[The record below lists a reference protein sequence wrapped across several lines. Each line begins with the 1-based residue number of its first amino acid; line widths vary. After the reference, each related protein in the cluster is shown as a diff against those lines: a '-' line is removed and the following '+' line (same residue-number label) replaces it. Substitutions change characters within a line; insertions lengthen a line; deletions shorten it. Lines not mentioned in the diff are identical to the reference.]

1 MQRLTAYQLRSL
13 GVGVLIEDGHILA
26 LNKPS
31 GLLVLPDRYDEAKA
45 NLIGLLTSA
54 EPEMYV
60 VHRLDRETSGVIVL
74 AKTKDAHASL
84 NAQFEAR
91 STSKVY
97 HAVCKGE
104 AEADEG
110 IIDMPL
116 SEHSHV
122 RGKMRPDMK
131 NGKDSITS
139 YRVLERFDGFV
150 SVEARPKTGRTHQIR
165 VHLAQSGMP
174 IVGDGMYGDGVPFKL
189 SAIKRGYK
197 EGEEPEKPLLERTA
211 LHAYLLT
218 FRHPA
223 SGEEMTLEAPLP
235 KDMRSV
241 MQALRKYAK
250 SRPAKD
256 M

>member
-1 MQRLTAYQLRSL
+1 MRFKIIFEDEQILVVDKPAGLVVNRSQTNKGETLQDQLSDYFKL
-13 GVGVLIEDGHILA
+13 GHDLGIG
-26 LNKPS
+26 
-31 GLLVLPDRYDEAKA
+31 DRAG
-45 NLIGLLTSA
+45 I
-54 EPEMYV
+54 

-197 EGEEPEKPLLERTA
+197 EGEEPEKNAVSRTS
-211 LHAYLLT
+211 T
-218 FRHPA
+218 
-223 SGEEMTLEAPLP
+223 
-235 KDMRSV
+235 
-241 MQALRKYAK
+241 RKGTTAGKTAK
-250 SRPAKD
+250 KA
-256 M
+256 